1 METETETTELLDSA
15 PPEDTAPAVESEQPE
30 RRSTAEDRIAEQNDE
45 IRRLRESIQL
55 TQQMQQAQ
63 MARQQIQGD
72 PKQKEFAEHPY
83 TQFVAQQM
91 QQAVLPILDSQDRLR
106 AELAISKKYGEE
118 TWDRLAEAVDQE
130 HNAYLQRGQWA
141 EREKLVYVVAN
152 QRGVTLTEKSKQ
164 RNADARATRQRGARS
179 AAVETASPVRR
190 AESTPA
196 QPLHL
201 QEKSKRDAALN
212 DFLSKQGGF

>member
-1 METETETTELLDSA
+1 METETETPELLDSA
-15 PPEDTAPAVESEQPE
+15 PDETTEHVVESEQPE
-30 RRSTAEDRIAEQNDE
+30 RRSAAEDRIAEQAEE
-45 IRRLRESIQL
+45 IRRLRGSIEL

-83 TQFVAQQM
+83 TQFVAHQV
-91 QQAVLPILDSQDRLR
+91 QQAVLPILDGQDRLR
-106 AELAISKKYGEE
+106 AELAVSKKYGEE
-118 TWDRLAEAVDQE
+118 TWDQLADAVDQE

-141 EREKLVYVVAN
+141 EREKLVYVVAG
-152 QRGVTLTEKSKQ
+152 QRGITLTEKSKQ
-164 RNADARATRQRGARS
+164 RTADTRATRQRSARS
-179 AAVETASPVRR
+179 SAVETASPVRR